1 MPLINSVRKL
11 FTRRRPLE
19 LTVTHRATGTD
30 GPPAMILA
38 ESISTESL
46 EAAIEFEP
54 EPESEPTEPL
64 AVLGR
69 IEQAFEDDRDARNA
83 LADHIAQL
91 PTAVEALT
99 TLADRQ
105 QRLVELTRSISDQ
118 GRAAA
123 DCAARHAELL
133 QSSFDRQTDTIGLIQ
148 RQLDA
153 NHQLASH
160 TADHL
165 ARLGEGLF
173 ESTQTNRRTSDA
185 LTAIVDQAK
194 TRGAQQDAQFRRLQG
209 WMIATAVASI
219 ATVIAAVTLAWVVL
233 SS

>member
-1 MPLINSVRKL
+1 MPLINSVRKV

-38 ESISTESL
+38 ESISTEPL
-46 EAAIEFEP
+46 EAAIKFEQ
-54 EPESEPTEPL
+54 EPEPTEPL

-91 PTAVEALT
+91 PTAVNALT